1 MKEHEVKT
9 DLQGDIARGGQVVK
23 QTHLHTVLE
32 HQGIRRKVY
41 RIYNLKGFQLFG
53 LQEFLSVQ
61 RALEAAK

>member
-9 DLQGDIARGGQVVK
+9 DLQGDIARGGAVVK
-23 QTHLHTVLE
+23 RTHLYTILE

-41 RIYNLKGFQLFG
+41 RIYNIKGFQMFG